1 MFKKVLT
8 VRSIK
13 IIRWTPGSKPV
24 GVTGSDVDLVQ
35 RLGTLEYLL
44 ANSHG
49 GRETSQNLRDG
60 VPPCGSP
67 ECLDQSFHGFF
78 GTLLGDERCPFVMP
92 C

>member
-1 MFKKVLT
+1 MIEKFLA

-24 GVTGSDVDLVQ
+24 GAAGSDVDFVQ
-35 RLGTLEYLL
+35 RLGRLEYLL

-49 GRETSQNLRDG
+49 WRKTSQNLRDG
-60 VPPCGSP
+60 VPPYGSP

-78 GTLLGDERCPFVMP
+78 STLLGDERCPFVMP
-92 C
+92 G